1 MNQQEHTVRVF
12 GESVISVSPD
22 QVRITLGV
30 KTENPSVSQAQAENT
45 EAINKMISALIQMGI
60 PQQAIQTIVYQIEPQ
75 YDYVDGK
82 QVFRTYLITHLLQVE
97 LNQIAMAGAV
107 IDEAVENGAN
117 SVSNVQFT
125 MRDKTE
131 AQNEALAKAVQ
142 NAQVKAQAITN
153 SLSVSLNQL
162 PVWIKERSPSEPVRF
177 NQVALFDASS
187 GTSIQPGLIEIRA
200 EVEVLFEY
208 A

>member
-1 MNQQEHTVRVF
+1 M
-12 GESVISVSPD
+12 
-22 QVRITLGV
+22 
-30 KTENPSVSQAQAENT
+30 
-45 EAINKMISALIQMGI
+45 
-60 PQQAIQTIVYQIEPQ
+60 
-75 YDYVDGK
+75 
-82 QVFRTYLITHLLQVE
+82 
-97 LNQIAMAGAV
+97 
-107 IDEAVENGAN
+107 
-117 SVSNVQFT
+117 
-125 MRDKTE
+125 
-131 AQNEALAKAVQ
+131 
-142 NAQVKAQAITN
+142 KAQAITN

>member
-1 MNQQEHTVRVF
+1 MNQKEHTVRVF

-45 EAINKMISALIQMGI
+45 EAINKMISALIQIGI

-131 AQNEALAKAVQ
+131 AQNEALQKPY
-142 NAQVKAQAITN
+142 KTH
-153 SLSVSLNQL
+153 
-162 PVWIKERSPSEPVRF
+162 K
-177 NQVALFDASS
+177 
-187 GTSIQPGLIEIRA
+187 
-200 EVEVLFEY
+200 
-208 A
+208 